1 MAVTV
6 FPDQFTLVQFDGD
19 RIGAL
24 VTELLER
31 LGMTERRV
39 EIHVDETT
47 PIVRISAEDGDP
59 LIVRA
64 DSGAFEDPRRPRQM
78 SEENVRTN
86 TGRVL
91 LRARDRGDGSFA
103 AAPAD
108 DELTLLHLAAWD
120 TYCVGRLARL
130 GYRIYEPR
138 WRYNFRNRHGF
149 SDTTDATFD
158 ELWGADALTW
168 ERLSEL
174 ADADVTTPTP
184 R

>member
-1 MAVTV
+1 MAITV
-6 FPDQFTLVQFDGD
+6 LPPTFNFVHFDAEH
-19 RIGAL
+19 IEAL
-24 VTELLER
+24 VGELLER
-31 LGMTERRV
+31 LGMAERNV
-39 EIHVDETT
+39 EVRVDETT
-47 PIVRISAEDGDP
+47 PIVRISVEDGDP

-64 DSGAFEDPRRPRQM
+64 DSGAFEDPRRPREM
-78 SEENVRTN
+78 SDENVRTN

-108 DELTLLHLAAWD
+108 DQLTLLQLATWD

-130 GYRIYEPR
+130 GYRVFEPR

-149 SDTTDATFD
+149 SDASDAIFD
-158 ELWGADALTW
+158 ELWTADALTW
-168 ERLSEL
+168 EKLSAL
-174 ADADVTTPTP
+174 ADTAVSTPSP

>member
-6 FPDQFTLVQFDGD
+6 FPEHFTYVQFDSE
-19 RIGAL
+19 RIAAL
-24 VTELLER
+24 VAELLDR
-31 LGMTERRV
+31 LDMTGRGV
-39 EIHVDETT
+39 EVHVDETT

-64 DSGAFEDPRRPRQM
+64 DSGAFEDPRRPREM

-91 LRARDRGDGSFA
+91 LRTRDRGDGSFA
-103 AAPAD
+103 AAPPD
-108 DELTLLHLAAWD
+108 DQLTLLHLAAWD

-149 SDTTDATFD
+149 TDATDAIFE
-158 ELWGADALTW
+158 ELWAADALTW
-168 ERLSEL
+168 ETLSAL
-174 ADADVTTPTP
+174 ADADVATPTP